1 MSPARLLLPVFGL
14 ALLVLV
20 LWQVDFAAL
29 GQHLAQVGVAGF
41 LGVVIVHAWSFWFDV
56 VLWQLAFTSPRAALR
71 HNGEFYLIRL
81 IGEAY
86 NNALPLAS
94 VGGEPVKA
102 KLLRDH
108 LGIDYT
114 QSGVAFLVAKTANL
128 IALVMFLAIGFAF
141 MLADLRFS
149 AAYRTVAG
157 MGLGFF
163 AFSILILVAVQ
174 QVRAAPLFRR
184 LTARRAEHPW
194 IASALSGLAH
204 FDDQLATCYRGAP
217 RRFLWIV
224 TLALITWLAG
234 IVEIWIILWAA
245 ETPVTLQ
252 EAWVVEAAVQ
262 LVRTAVFFIPSGL
275 GVVDGSF
282 VLVVGIITGS
292 QGLGVLVAVIRRARD
307 LLWIA
312 AGFLAGLRYVGRR
325 GLKRLWREGSRE
337 GE

>member
-1 MSPARLLLPVFGL
+1 MRPARLLLPVSGL
-14 ALLVLV
+14 ALLAL
-20 LWQVDFAAL
+20 LLSQVDFAAL
-29 GQHLAQVGVAGF
+29 GQHLTQVGAAGF

-128 IALVMFLAIGFAF
+128 IALVIFLAIGFAF
-141 MLADLRFS
+141 MLADMRFS

-163 AFSILILVAVQ
+163 AFSILILVVMQ
-174 QVRAAPLFRR
+174 QTRAAPLFKR
-184 LTARRAEHPW
+184 LMARRADHPW
-194 IASALSGLAH
+194 VARALAALAH
-204 FDDQLATCYRGAP
+204 FDDQLAACYRGAP

-224 TLALITWLAG
+224 MLALITWLAG
-234 IVEIWIILWAA
+234 IVEIWIILKAVDA
-245 ETPVTLQ
+245 PVTLQ

-262 LVRTAVFFIPSGL
+262 LVRTAAFFIPSGL

-292 QGLGVLVAVIRRARD
+292 PGLGVLVAVVRRARD

-312 AGFLAGLRYVGRR
+312 AGFLAGLRYLGRR
-325 GLKRLWREGSRE
+325 GLKRLWREGSQQ